1 MSSMKIH
8 PNHFWRALV
17 LALGLSMGAGSSA
30 WAHKASDAY
39 LEFIESA
46 PASGTLSVDKA
57 ADKVTAVKFSIA
69 LRDLDAA
76 IDTLDTNNDRS
87 LVWGEIR
94 QNLPIMQAWVGDGMR
109 IDCNRRSLD
118 VTWVFESLEERSD
131 GVYARLGTSVS
142 CPDTGAISVDYQLM
156 KTLDS
161 THRLLIGGSLQGQP
175 LAAVLSPQIKRSV
188 IIRQESNNRAEGT
201 AQSGLSAF
209 AQFFPVGIHHIVTGY
224 DHLAFL
230 LSLLLPIM
238 LLRRYKTA
246 PEHLPTRPGL
256 AALLRT
262 VTGFTLGHS
271 ITLVLATFGWIG
283 SPAWVEPAIAVSIGI
298 SAWLNLYPVRWVRS
312 DAIALGFGLIH
323 GLGFSS
329 AIREANVSATLLP
342 WALAGFNLGV
352 ELGQLVGIVLWCG
365 LQLVLARSP
374 WYERVVVRGGSW
386 ALLLLASFWTIQRTV
401 AG

>member
-1 MSSMKIH
+1 M
-8 PNHFWRALV
+8 

-39 LEFIESA
+39 LEFIDN
-46 PASGTLSVDKA
+46 T
-57 ADKVTAVKFSIA
+57 VKFSIA

-94 QNLPIMQAWVGDGMR
+94 QNLPIIQAWVGDGLR
-109 IDCNRRSLD
+109 IDCNRKVMDL
-118 VTWVFESLEERSD
+118 TWGFESLEERPD
-131 GVYARLGTSVS
+131 GVYVRLGASIV
-142 CPDTGAISVDYQLM
+142 CPSTGAIGVDYQLM
-156 KTLDS
+156 KTVDS
-161 THRLLIGGSLQGQP
+161 THRLLVGGVLQGQA
-175 LAAVLSPQIKRSV
+175 LATVISPQIKRS
-188 IIRQESNNRAEGT
+188 INIQEASNDRSAGN
-201 AQSGLSAF
+201 AQSGWLAF
-209 AQFFPVGIHHIVTGY
+209 AQFFPVGIHHIATGY

-230 LSLLLPIM
+230 LSLLLPIV
-238 LLRRYKTA
+238 LLRQHRADPNHTPA
-246 PEHLPTRPGL
+246 RPGL

-271 ITLVLATFGWIG
+271 ITLVLATLGWIG
-283 SPAWVEPAIAVSIGI
+283 SPSWVEPAIAVSIGI

-312 DAIALGFGLIH
+312 DALALGFGLIH

-329 AIREANVSATLLP
+329 AIREANISQSLLP

-352 ELGQLVGIVLWCG
+352 EAGQLVGVALWCT
-365 LQLVLARSP
+365 LQLVLVRHL

-386 ALLLLASFWTIQRTV
+386 ALLLLAGFWTIQRAV
-401 AG
+401 VI

>member
-1 MSSMKIH
+1 
-8 PNHFWRALV
+8 
-17 LALGLSMGAGSSA
+17 MGAGSSA

-46 PASGTLSVDKA
+46 PVSGILPVDKA
-57 ADKVTAVKFSIA
+57 AEKQSAIKFSIA

-76 IDTLDTNNDRS
+76 LDSLDTNNDRS

-94 QNLPIMQAWVGDGMR
+94 QNLPIIQSWVADGMR

-118 VTWVFESLEERSD
+118 LVWLFESLEERSD
-131 GVYARLGTSVS
+131 GVYARLATSFS
-142 CPDTGAISVDYQLM
+142 CPNASAISVDYQLM

-161 THRLLIGGSLQGQP
+161 THRLLIGGTLQGQP
-175 LAAVLSPQIKRSV
+175 LASVLSPQIKHSL
-188 IIRQESNNRAEGT
+188 IIREGSNNDAEST

-209 AQFFPVGIHHIVTGY
+209 AQFFPVGVHHIVTGY

-230 LSLLLPIM
+230 LSLLLPIV
-238 LLRRYKTA
+238 LLRHYKA
-246 PEHLPTRPGL
+246 AHDSRPTRPGL
-256 AALLRT
+256 VALLRT
-262 VTGFTLGHS
+262 VTAFTLGHS

-329 AIREANVSATLLP
+329 AIREANVSASLLP

-352 ELGQLVGIVLWCG
+352 EAGQLVGIILWCG
-365 LQLVLARSP
+365 LQLVLARSQ

-386 ALLLLASFWTIQRTV
+386 ALLLLAGFWTLQRTV
-401 AG
+401 VG

>member
-1 MSSMKIH
+1 MSSTTFH
-8 PNHFWRALV
+8 PTHFGRTLV
-17 LALGLSMGAGSSA
+17 LALGLSMGAGSAA

-46 PASGTLSVDKA
+46 PFSDTLSVDKSA
-57 ADKVTAVKFSIA
+57 EKPVNVKFSIA

-94 QNLPIMQAWVGDGMR
+94 QNLPIMQSWVSDGMR
-109 IDCNRRSLD
+109 IDCNRRSLNL
-118 VTWVFESLEERSD
+118 TWVFESLEERSD
-131 GVYARLGTSVS
+131 GVYVRLGTSVS
-142 CPDTGAISVDYQLM
+142 CPNTGAISVDYQLM

-161 THRLLIGGSLQGQP
+161 THRLLIGGTLLGQP
-175 LAAVLSPQIKRSV
+175 LAAVLSPQIKHSL
-188 IIRQESNNRAEGT
+188 IIREDSNNRAEGT

-209 AQFFPVGIHHIVTGY
+209 AQFFPVGIHHIATGY

-230 LSLLLPIM
+230 LSLLLPIV
-238 LLRRYKTA
+238 LLRRYKA
-246 PEHLPTRPGL
+246 ASDHLATRPGL

-271 ITLVLATFGWIG
+271 ITLVLATLGWIG

-329 AIREANVSATLLP
+329 AIREANVSASLLP

-352 ELGQLVGIVLWCG
+352 EAGQLVGIVLWCG
-365 LQLVLARSP
+365 LQLALARSQ
-374 WYERVVVRGGSW
+374 WYDRVVVRGGSW
-386 ALLLLASFWTIQRTV
+386 ALLLLAGFWTIQRAAV
-401 AG
+401 I

>member
-1 MSSMKIH
+1 MSAMTFH

-17 LALGLSMGAGSSA
+17 LVLGLSLGAGSSA

-39 LEFIESA
+39 LEFIEN
-46 PASGTLSVDKA
+46 T
-57 ADKVTAVKFSIA
+57 VKFSIA

-76 IDTLDTNNDRS
+76 IDALDSNNDRS
-87 LVWGEIR
+87 LVWGEVR
-94 QNLPIMQAWVGDGMR
+94 QNLPIIQTWVGDGLR
-109 IDCNRRSLD
+109 IDCNRKIMYLS
-118 VTWVFESLEERSD
+118 WVFESLEERLD
-131 GVYARLGTSVS
+131 GVYVRLGTSIS
-142 CPDTGAISVDYQLM
+142 CPSAGAIGVDYQLM
-156 KTLDS
+156 KTVDS
-161 THRLLIGGSLQGQP
+161 THRLLVGGVLRGQA
-175 LAAVLSPQIKRSV
+175 LATVISPQIKRS
-188 IIRQESNNRAEGT
+188 IMIQEASSDRSAENT
-201 AQSGLSAF
+201 QSGWSAL
-209 AQFFPVGIHHIVTGY
+209 AQFFPVGIHHIATGF

-230 LSLLLPIM
+230 LSLLLPIV
-238 LLRRYKTA
+238 LLRREKAA
-246 PEHLPTRPGL
+246 PHQIPHLPTRPGL

-283 SPAWVEPAIAVSIGI
+283 SPVWVEPAIAVSIGV
-298 SAWLNLYPVRWVRS
+298 SAWLNLYPVRWARS

-352 ELGQLVGIVLWCG
+352 EAGQLVGVVLWCG
-365 LQLVLARSP
+365 LQQVLARHQ

-386 ALLLLASFWTIQRTV
+386 ALLLLAGFWTIQRTLTT
-401 AG
+401 

>member
-1 MSSMKIH
+1 MKCH
-8 PNHFWRALV
+8 HNHFWRALV
-17 LALGLSMGAGSSA
+17 LVLGLSFGASA
-30 WAHKASDAY
+30 TVWAHKASDAY
-39 LEFIESA
+39 LEF
-46 PASGTLSVDKA
+46 VDTAAEKTADNA
-57 ADKVTAVKFSIA
+57 ADKATAVKFSIA

-94 QNLPIMQAWVGDGMR
+94 QNLPVIQSWVGDGMR

-118 VTWVFESLEERSD
+118 LTWVFESLEERSD

-142 CPDTGAISVDYQLM
+142 CPNTGAISVDYQLM
-156 KTLDS
+156 KTVDS
-161 THRLLIGGSLQGQP
+161 THRLLVGGILQGQA
-175 LAAVLSPQIKRSV
+175 LATVVSPQINRSTT
-188 IIRQESNNRAEGT
+188 IRLGSNDLSAGHT
-201 AQSGLSAF
+201 QSGWSAF
-209 AQFFPVGIHHIVTGY
+209 AQFFPVGVHHIATGY

-230 LSLLLPIM
+230 LALLLPIV
-238 LLRRYKTA
+238 LLRRYKATPDKTA
-246 PEHLPTRPGL
+246 PDHLPTRPGL

-283 SPAWVEPAIAVSIGI
+283 SPGWVEPAIAVSIGI
-298 SAWLNLYPVRWVRS
+298 SAWLNLYPVRWLRS

-352 ELGQLVGIVLWCG
+352 EAGQLAGIALWCG
-365 LQLVLARSP
+365 LQLVIARRQ

-386 ALLLLASFWTIQRTV
+386 ALLLLAGFWTIQRTV
-401 AG
+401 VI